1 MLVYGLVRCYTEEI
15 IQVLLRKPV
24 VVSLERLFYLLST
37 PSHTFQ
43 QAMSEFD
50 KQRKQLTI
58 KTGAA
63 RRLLKENGLYR
74 KEIEDNKRKLDK
86 LRADGAESWDIKNA
100 TRLIEESEKMVV
112 DTSTR
117 LGRAVGE
124 LRDLVVL
131 VKKIPE
137 IVDTEEYS
145 KAEQVLEEAAV

>member
-1 MLVYGLVRCYTEEI
+1 
-15 IQVLLRKPV
+15 
-24 VVSLERLFYLLST
+24 
-37 PSHTFQ
+37 
-43 QAMSEFD
+43 MSEFD